1 VPCSV
6 PSSEER
12 RSQNW
17 SLTGV
22 LLELQV
28 TCVKDKDVAKILYV
42 ANKAPYSEMSLS
54 HVNRKR

>member
-1 VPCSV
+1 VPCFV
-6 PSSEER
+6 PSLEER

-28 TCVKDKDVAKILYV
+28 TRVKDKDVANILYGTYV
-42 ANKAPYSEMSLS
+42 ANKAVL
-54 HVNRKR
+54 

>member
-1 VPCSV
+1 MPCFV
-6 PSSEER
+6 PSLEER

-28 TCVKDKDVAKILYV
+28 TRVKDKDVANILYGTYV
-42 ANKAPYSEMSLS
+42 ANKAVL
-54 HVNRKR
+54 